1 MIYIRKTITFCI
13 FNVFMYFMCVNNRA
27 SVVKIQYFLV
37 LEIQQENRS
46 FLFFMKWHTST
57 NVDMDAQYAGAYS
70 TFVI

>member
-1 MIYIRKTITFCI
+1 MIYIHKTITFCI

-37 LEIQQENRS
+37 LEIQEENIS

-57 NVDMDAQYAGAYS
+57 NVDMAAQYVGAYS